1 MRQLLGPG
9 HLLTPRPTHH
19 WSILFLSS
27 VMYRSV
33 DRRVQQLTT
42 EVPFTM
48 GHALLNR
55 EMWEELR
62 ELREASRTTCPVR
75 AILLVA
81 PPENDGGLDPKD
93 ERLREW
99 IYKELFGLDYN
110 KPKPSSGLSS
120 LCD

>member
-1 MRQLLGPG
+1 
-9 HLLTPRPTHH
+9 
-19 WSILFLSS
+19 
-27 VMYRSV
+27 MYRSV
-33 DRRVQQLTT
+33 DKRIQQLTT
-42 EVPFTM
+42 AVPFTM
-48 GHALLNR
+48 GYALLSR
-55 EMWEELR
+55 EEWEELR

-99 IYKELFGLDYN
+99 IYRELFGLCYE

-120 LCD
+120 IFD